1 MTQFHK
7 IEPFHTMT
15 NQSTNVMINHLYPK
29 CSRSELLVNPKL
41 LQLHF
46 LAVVI
51 YDKIERVQQVYE
63 YGIDLSVKD
72 EVGTTL
78 GDSAFIQRV
87 QLFHYNKGSKEVLDF
102 LIEKGVDINKG
113 VNVDSVSAKPES
125 TALIVASN
133 YGIKEAVHYLLEK
146 GADPDIKNQFG
157 QNALSVLCTDE
168 PEIAEMLITPS
179 TDFKAI
185 GLYGK
190 NMITEFRRQNFSKT
204 LSVINALGM

>member
-1 MTQFHK
+1 MAQNPK
-7 IEPFHTMT
+7 LEPFHKMKS
-15 NQSTNVMINHLYPK
+15 QSTDVMRNHLYP
-29 CSRSELLVNPKL
+29 RSSQNELLANTKL
-41 LQLHF
+41 LQLPF
-46 LAVVI
+46 LAVAI

-102 LIEKGVDINKG
+102 LIEKGVDVNNG

-146 GADPDIKNQFG
+146 GADPDIKNHFG
-157 QNALSVLCTDE
+157 QNALSMMCTDE

-179 TDFKAI
+179 TDFNAI
-185 GLYGK
+185 GLYGN
-190 NMITEFRRQNFSKT
+190 NMMTEFKRQHFSKT
-204 LSVINALGM
+204 LKVINSLNI